1 MCASSVWF
9 QEQRLRDLSSESC
22 IFALSDAQCS
32 CALLL
37 HMCKALSRAA
47 GGIPELWQQYP
58 VALLLRL
65 HRLCTVTV
73 ASSHPRN
80 VWECCSRSRSHRADA
95 LPSTWECFT
104 LLCSDISVWRSCQL
118 TGTCFQLATLQ
129 LYEGREGKKSK
140 LCVQSS
146 LFSFCNLSKN
156 RTTASCTLYKNS
168 SAFIDMFVSL
178 CP

>member
-37 HMCKALSRAA
+37 HVCKALSRAA

-58 VALLLRL
+58 VALLLRR
-65 HRLCTVTV
+65 HMLCTVTV

-95 LPSTWECFT
+95 LPAHGSASH
-104 LLCSDISVWRSCQL
+104 CSVV
-118 TGTCFQLATLQ
+118 TFQSGNLA
-129 LYEGREGKKSK
+129 
-140 LCVQSS
+140 SS
-146 LFSFCNLSKN
+146 QVPASSWPLFSFMKAGRGRKANCVLKVLLFHSVTFQRTELLLHVYYIRTVVLS
-156 RTTASCTLYKNS
+156 
-168 SAFIDMFVSL
+168 
-178 CP
+178 